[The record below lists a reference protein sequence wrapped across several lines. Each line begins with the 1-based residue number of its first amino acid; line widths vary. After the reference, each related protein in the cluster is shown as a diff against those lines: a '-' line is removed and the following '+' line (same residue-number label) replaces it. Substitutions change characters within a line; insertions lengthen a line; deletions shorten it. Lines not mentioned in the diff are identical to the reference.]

1 MVTITDVAAGKIQ
14 ELAGEEENTLGLRV
28 YVKGGGCSGYQYG
41 MAFESK
47 LGDDDTVIEKDDIKV
62 ILDSQS
68 APLLRGAEIDYVDSL
83 QGSGFSVKNPN
94 AKKTCGCGSSFAV

>member
-1 MVTITDVAAGKIQ
+1 MVTITDIAAGKIQ
-14 ELAGEEENTLGLRV
+14 ELAKEEDNALGLRV

-47 LGDDDTVIEKDDIKV
+47 LSDDDTVIEKDEIKV

-68 APLLRGAEIDYVDSL
+68 APFLNGAEIDYVDSL
-83 QGSGFSVKNPN
+83 QGSGFSVNNPN

>member
-1 MVTITDVAAGKIQ
+1 MVTITDIAAGKIQ
-14 ELAGEEENTLGLRV
+14 ELVKEEEEVLGLRI

-47 LGDDDTVIEKDDIKV
+47 LSDDDTLIEKEDIKV
-62 ILDSQS
+62 IIDSQS
-68 APLLRGAEIDYVDSL
+68 APLLHGAEVDYVDSL

>member
-1 MVTITDVAAGKIQ
+1 MVTITDIAAGKIQ
-14 ELAGEEENTLGLRV
+14 ELAKDEENVLGLRI

-47 LGDDDTVIEKDDIKV
+47 LSDDDTVIEKDDVKV

-68 APLLRGAEIDYVDSL
+68 APFLHGAEIDYMDSL
-83 QGSGFSVKNPN
+83 QGSGFSSVLQE
-94 AKKTCGCGSSFAV
+94 ALSSRRGLFFV

>member
-1 MVTITDVAAGKIQ
+1 MVTITDIAAGKIQ
-14 ELAGEEENTLGLRV
+14 ELAKDEENVLGLRV

-47 LGDDDTVIEKDDIKV
+47 LSDDDTVIEKDDVKV

-68 APLLRGAEIDYVDSL
+68 APFLGGAEIDYVDSL

>member
-1 MVTITDVAAGKIQ
+1 MVTITDIAAGKIQ
-14 ELAGEEENTLGLRV
+14 ELAKDEENVLGLRI

-47 LGDDDTVIEKDDIKV
+47 LSDDDTVIEKDDVKV

-68 APLLRGAEIDYVDSL
+68 APFLHGAEIDYMDSL

>member
-1 MVTITDVAAGKIQ
+1 MVTITDVAAGKIK
-14 ELAGEEENTLGLRV
+14 ELANEEENVLGLRV

-68 APLLRGAEIDYVDSL
+68 APLLNGAEIDYMDSL